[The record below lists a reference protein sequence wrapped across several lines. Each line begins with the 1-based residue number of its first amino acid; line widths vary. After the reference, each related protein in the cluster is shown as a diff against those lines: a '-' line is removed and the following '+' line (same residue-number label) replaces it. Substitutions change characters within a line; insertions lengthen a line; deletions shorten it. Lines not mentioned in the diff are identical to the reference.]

1 MAPDEGLPLAGSG
14 GVMSVHDD
22 PDPVSCA
29 GSLRPA
35 MTGRRPS
42 TVVTSSAPGPVPSA
56 RRALLARPCR
66 LRSGAAEGIPPGLGW
81 PSQVVTKGAG
91 GTSSACCALGMGGR
105 A

>member
-35 MTGRRPS
+35 MTGRWPS
-42 TVVTSSAPGPVPSA
+42 TVVTSSAPGSGAVSSA
-56 RRALLARPCR
+56 RLVGPALPVA
-66 LRSGAAEGIPPGLGW
+66 I
-81 PSQVVTKGAG
+81 G
-91 GTSSACCALGMGGR
+91 GG
-105 A
+105 